1 MVSEDAF
8 RQISGKQDIDFR
20 DIGDLQLKNI
30 DRMIRTYQWPA
41 ARNQVKASLG
51 EAAIESLS
59 IAVLPFNNMSGDPEQ
74 EYFSDGIAE
83 DIITELSRT
92 DWLQVIARNTTFTFK
107 GTAVDVTK
115 VAAELGVRYVLEG
128 SVRRARN
135 QVRVTAQLI
144 HGESGSHVWAE
155 RYDRPLDDIFAVQ
168 DEITSAV
175 VENIDSEL
183 RSAERVLAKRKPVEN
198 LDAWENYQRGLGH
211 LYSTTGRDIYA
222 AREFLY
228 KAIEQQAEYAPA
240 LAGLA
245 ECSYVEAVMG
255 WAKDTKANF
264 LE

>member
-1 MVSEDAF
+1 MSDSPQRKLAAVLSADVVGYSKLMSSDEAATLADLRQLRGELFEPVVARHNGVIVKRMGDGWLVEFGSVVDATNCAVLIQQGLDAHDRIKLRVGLHIGDIVHEDEDIYGDGVNIASRLQELADPGTVMVSEDAF

-30 DRMIRTYQWPA
+30 GRLIRTYQWPA

-115 VAAELGVRYVLEG
+115 VAAEL
-128 SVRRARN
+128 
-135 QVRVTAQLI
+135 
-144 HGESGSHVWAE
+144 AE
-155 RYDRPLDDIFAVQ
+155 ECNPLLSLMF
-168 DEITSAV
+168 S
-175 VENIDSEL
+175 
-183 RSAERVLAKRKPVEN
+183 
-198 LDAWENYQRGLGH
+198 
-211 LYSTTGRDIYA
+211 
-222 AREFLY
+222 
-228 KAIEQQAEYAPA
+228 
-240 LAGLA
+240 
-245 ECSYVEAVMG
+245 
-255 WAKDTKANF
+255 
-264 LE
+264 